1 MLKLENICYRYKTG
15 TVDVLKSVNAHFK
28 AGKFHSIMGPSGVG
42 KTTLLSIMA
51 GLDRPTKGTVYI
63 GGEDYTAIDLNR
75 YRREQI
81 SMVFQSFHLFPLLT
95 ALENTSYLLEAR
107 GVKRKEAE
115 ARARELLQIV
125 GIDESKHKRYP
136 ANLSG
141 GEQQRVAIARSL
153 STGARVIL
161 ADEPT
166 GNLDTANGDAIVS
179 LLQNLA
185 HQEFYCVI
193 VVTHNPEIAAISD
206 VVFRMSDGMVVEE
219 KKGL

>member
-1 MLKLENICYRYKTG
+1 MLKLENVCYRYKSG
-15 TVDVLKSVNAHFK
+15 TENVLNNVSADFTE
-28 AGKFHSIMGPSGVG
+28 GKFYSIVGPSGVG

-51 GLDRPTKGTVYI
+51 GLDKPTEGAVYI
-63 GGEDYTAIDLNR
+63 NGKELSAINLNT

-107 GVKRKEAE
+107 GVKRKDAE
-115 ARARELLQIV
+115 KRARELLDMV
-125 GIDESKHKRYP
+125 GIYETKHKRYP

-166 GNLDTANGDAIVS
+166 GNLDTANGDAIVT
-179 LLQNLA
+179 LLKNLA
-185 HQEFYCVI
+185 HQESYCVI
-193 VVTHNPEIAAISD
+193 VVTHNLEIAATSD
-206 VVFRMSDGMVVEE
+206 TVLRMSDGAFIQQ
-219 KKGL
+219 